1 MPISLQGITT
11 DLQSIIQDNTLE
23 RVFHDALFP
32 RLLFRAEATPE
43 FWPANIGERMIFT
56 RAGNIPVTTTPL
68 TAGVDPSPASY
79 SFEQWAVEANQYGGS
94 LDTHMPTSRTAL
106 APKVLRDTQQLGLNA
121 GLTLNT
127 LVRNRLFMA
136 YLGGST
142 VATAIAAISQP
153 QVPVA
158 SLNGFTETLDS
169 SGRPVNVNATNTIPV
184 SFGGTAADNEVIAAE
199 PDDPNNPFGPGTL
212 TMSANLSAQ
221 VAAREAVLADNR
233 STIQRVGGGNSVDAV
248 GATDLVTM
256 NDIIDAVQSLAA
268 NNVPPHND
276 GFYHCHLNP
285 TAVAQLYRDN
295 QWQRLHQSLPESAA
309 YVELSIGKV
318 MNCYHYQNTEAPNF
332 QNVGT
337 LVSTG
342 TNAQVSGEIGAEVI
356 NETSVNIGRVIITGG
371 GAIYEKYVD
380 EGEFL
385 SEAGVT
391 GKIGHFSIVN
401 GGVGIMT
408 NRIRYIMRA
417 PLDRLQQVIAQSWS
431 WSGDFGI
438 PSDILE
444 GSAARFKRA
453 IVIEHTL

>member
-1 MPISLQGITT
+1 
-11 DLQSIIQDNTLE
+11 
-23 RVFHDALFP
+23 
-32 RLLFRAEATPE
+32 
-43 FWPANIGERMIFT
+43 
-56 RAGNIPVTTTPL
+56 
-68 TAGVDPSPASY
+68 
-79 SFEQWAVEANQYGGS
+79 
-94 LDTHMPTSRTAL
+94 
-106 APKVLRDTQQLGLNA
+106 
-121 GLTLNT
+121 
-127 LVRNRLFMA
+127 
-136 YLGGST
+136 
-142 VATAIAAISQP
+142 
-153 QVPVA
+153 
-158 SLNGFTETLDS
+158 
-169 SGRPVNVNATNTIPV
+169 
-184 SFGGTAADNEVIAAE
+184 
-199 PDDPNNPFGPGTL
+199 
-212 TMSANLSAQ
+212 
-221 VAAREAVLADNR
+221 
-233 STIQRVGGGNSVDAV
+233 
-248 GATDLVTM
+248 M